1 MKSYIS
7 VLIGIIILIAVSCGK
22 APVQKGD
29 EAFQEQKYSEA
40 LKYYLEAVK
49 KTPDDPALKEKIATT
64 FFKEGEIFWEKRHV
78 LKAFE
83 ARVQQGLKYVPENP
97 SSKMKRQ
104 VSDAYFN
111 LALAYKNTNA
121 ENPFQ
126 KEQFFNNALE
136 NLKKSELFDSTNV
149 KVNEAI
155 AELKTENFQKYLDRG
170 VSAFRKGTRDALQY
184 INADIYLTN
193 ALRLDPESETAR
205 SYLKKAREKS
215 LNVLDPGQ
223 DVPFA
228 VTDQME
234 NGEYLAFLIVLHN
247 QLSNSISVNAGN
259 FYLVNENGKQVQGK
273 NSGMFSTPLEP
284 SSVANGDEIAG
295 VVAFPLPVN
304 KNGARLEFKK
314 DGDLL
319 GYKNLP

>member
-1 MKSYIS
+1 MS
-7 VLIGIIILIAVSCGK
+7 
-22 APVQKGD
+22 
-29 EAFQEQKYSEA
+29 QKYLYYPGCSMESSAKAYNDSLMAIKDSLGLA
-40 LKYYLEAVK
+40 LEEIHDWNCCGATEYVGIST
-49 KTPDDPALKEKIATT
+49 TPAYALIS
-64 FFKEGEIFWEKRHV
+64 R
-78 LKAFE
+78 
-83 ARVQQGLKYVPENP
+83 
-97 SSKMKRQ
+97 
-104 VSDAYFN
+104 N

-136 NLKKSELFDSTNV
+136 NLKKAELFDSTNV

-295 VVAFPLPVN
+295 VVAFPLPVD
-304 KNGARLEFKK
+304 KNGARLEFRK